1 MAFYDYL
8 MNSYG
13 YNEPIFVES
22 LRFEQYSR
30 PWLFKEIRKLCENG
44 KLKRFD
50 KGIYYIPQ
58 KTAFGDSVLDP
69 RKVIQRR
76 FLTDGNEVY
85 GYIAGISL
93 LSLTG
98 VSTQVPNLVELVSNN
113 ESTRVRDL
121 YIGNQKI
128 RARRPRV
135 PVNKENVDVMQFL
148 DLMNSITPAALDDTG
163 RFMLR
168 KFISDAGLT
177 KNALSRYTTV
187 FPARAMKNMIECGA
201 VYELT

>member
-58 KTAFGDSVLDP
+58 KTAF
-69 RKVIQRR
+69 
-76 FLTDGNEVY
+76 
-85 GYIAGISL
+85 
-93 LSLTG
+93 
-98 VSTQVPNLVELVSNN
+98 
-113 ESTRVRDL
+113 
-121 YIGNQKI
+121 
-128 RARRPRV
+128 
-135 PVNKENVDVMQFL
+135 
-148 DLMNSITPAALDDTG
+148 
-163 RFMLR
+163 
-168 KFISDAGLT
+168 
-177 KNALSRYTTV
+177 
-187 FPARAMKNMIECGA
+187 
-201 VYELT
+201 